1 MIKKTDEVWI
11 RSLALGNHQIRL
23 PHLTKVSMCDENG
36 NRELVSIAYSKGDS
50 NLVPTNADWL
60 RSLPEDQFIKAVF
73 KMVRAGSPKRVRK
86 WLKMQR
92 KGDN

>member
-11 RSLALGNHQIRL
+11 RSVALGNHTMRL
-23 PHLTKVSMCDENG
+23 PHLTKVSMYDRGG
-36 NRELVSIAYSKGDS
+36 NKELLPFCYPKGDS
-50 NLVPTNADWL
+50 NLIPTNADWL

-92 KGDN
+92 KGGN